1 MLKRRSK
8 GLLHADLM
16 NALKGCLTQVI
27 GHKPT
32 FKRSSVVSMGVV
44 KPNQSVGSITW
55 LGKGSY
61 SPFFIIIFYMRIRKK
76 EGKNT

>member
-1 MLKRRSK
+1 
-8 GLLHADLM
+8 M

-44 KPNQSVGSITW
+44 EPNHSVGSITW

-61 SPFFIIIFYMRIRKK
+61 SPFFYYYLLQENKK
-76 EGKNT
+76 KGR